1 MTTSSAA
8 PGRWRLYLLWLAL
21 IVIAIALGIGLWLS
35 GRAKAETLQGTVEAE
50 QVNVSTKVMARVEKL
65 NASLGQ
71 AVKAGEVLAV
81 LSSPELTG
89 VREQAA
95 GGLAIAEAQ
104 RKVADDIAR
113 PEDIAAARALWDAA
127 RAQADLAAVSAQ
139 RADTLFAEGVIAA
152 SAATRRMPPAC
163 PPPARPMRRARSG
176 KSWWPARG
184 PRCAAPRRRAKT

>member
-95 GGLAIAEAQ
+95 GGLAQHQHLAVAGSVQQ
-104 RKVADDIAR
+104 RFDLVRAVVKPVASGLPAPAVFGVHR
-113 PEDIAAARALWDAA
+113 RRQRHLAGA
-127 RAQADLAAVSAQ
+127 AQARQGVDGGLAAGAGQ
-139 RADTLFAEGVIAA
+139 
-152 SAATRRMPPAC
+152 
-163 PPPARPMRRARSG
+163 
-176 KSWWPARG
+176 
-184 PRCAAPRRRAKT
+184 

>member
-71 AVKAGEVLAV
+71 AVKAGEVLA
-81 LSSPELTG
+81 
-89 VREQAA
+89 
-95 GGLAIAEAQ
+95 
-104 RKVADDIAR
+104 
-113 PEDIAAARALWDAA
+113 
-127 RAQADLAAVSAQ
+127 
-139 RADTLFAEGVIAA
+139 
-152 SAATRRMPPAC
+152 PPASE
-163 PPPARPMRRARSG
+163 RP
-176 KSWWPARG
+176 
-184 PRCAAPRRRAKT
+184 